1 MTGTTTILKW
11 PAQKQEIKLIDTN
24 HNPEGKTH
32 LLQTKDFSF
41 YASSTSE
48 HQGDD
53 SLLNPE
59 DMLINAL
66 SSCFFMTFHAIATKA
81 RLGLVSYECNSELF
95 LDGEK
100 VKYISKIVL
109 NLNLKFETDQE
120 KEKILQICE
129 KAHKYCIIANS
140 IKAEISYNVNLI

>member
-1 MTGTTTILKW
+1 MTGTTTTLKW
-11 PAQKQEIKLIDTN
+11 PAEKQEVKIIDAN

-32 LLQTKDFSF
+32 LLSTKGYSF

-81 RLGLVSYECNSELF
+81 RLGLQSYECNSELF

-100 VKYISKIVL
+100 VKHISKIVL
-109 NLNLKFETDQE
+109 NLNLKFESAQD
-120 KEKILQICE
+120 KEKVLQICE

-140 IKAEISYNVNLI
+140 IKAEIVYNVELI

>member
-11 PAQKQEIKLIDTN
+11 PVEKQEIKLIDTN

-53 SLLNPE
+53 TLLNPE

-81 RLGLVSYECNSELF
+81 RLGLLSYECDSELF

-100 VKYISKIVL
+100 VKHISKIVL
-109 NLNLKFETDQE
+109 NLKLKFETEPE

-140 IKAEISYNVNLI
+140 IKAEIVYNLV